1 VRTVAHQAVVGRW
14 RVVLSC
20 LGRAL
25 PCSRVKGRASPA
37 PGTRERLSGLACPHV
52 LPFLDFMQSDKAA
65 YLLRPYAFS
74 DLYHRLSTRPFLSA
88 VEKARQTSAQAQPA
102 NASPCTRIMPVG
114 PMTCAVKPALHSA
127 AAHRSAAEDSV
138 MLRARWR
145 AAAPVGCA
153 RPGRG
158 RAHGGAGG
166 RAQRWLAFQL
176 LAALA
181 QCHERGVCHGDLKC
195 ENVLVTSWD
204 WLFLADFATHKPT
217 YLPADNP
224 ARARPAPAAL
234 ARPARARARGEVAG
248 A

>member
-1 VRTVAHQAVVGRW
+1 VRTVAHQAVVGRR
-14 RVVLSC
+14 RVVLTC
-20 LGRAL
+20 LVCAL
-25 PCSRVKGRASPA
+25 PWCWVKTRLSPA

-88 VEKARQTSAQAQPA
+88 VEKVRRTSAQLQPEKYVQA
-102 NASPCTRIMPVG
+102 LACIMPVG
-114 PMTCAVKPALHSA
+114 PMTCAVKAAPHSA
-127 AAHRSAAEDSV
+127 AAHRSAAEEQV
-138 MLRARWR
+138 TLRAWRR
-145 AAAPVGCA
+145 AAAPVGRA
-153 RPGRG
+153 RPGRA
-158 RAHGGAGG
+158 RAHRARRA

-224 ARARPAPAAL
+224 ARARP
-234 ARPARARARGEVAG
+234 RPPRHITSSTPCMRSRV
-248 A
+248 